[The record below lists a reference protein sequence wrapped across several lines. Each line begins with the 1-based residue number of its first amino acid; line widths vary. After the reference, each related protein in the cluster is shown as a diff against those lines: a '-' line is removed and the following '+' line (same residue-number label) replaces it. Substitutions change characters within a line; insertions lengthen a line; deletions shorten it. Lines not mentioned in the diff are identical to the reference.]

1 MSTSNHMS
9 RIPSLNPSGE
19 QKNSWGPALRRWFI
33 LGGLLAFG
41 LGGWAMGCATA
52 PPPPPPKI
60 EIRPARPHARAV
72 WVAGHWQW
80 KGKRN
85 GHVWIPGHW
94 KAN

>member
-1 MSTSNHMS
+1 
-9 RIPSLNPSGE
+9 
-19 QKNSWGPALRRWFI
+19 
-33 LGGLLAFG
+33 
-41 LGGWAMGCATA
+41 MGCATA